1 MTWRDLFGASMLAA
15 AVLFAPLAWS
25 GTPAHDFTLRDLSGQ
40 TVSLEDYRG
49 QVVLVDFWATWC
61 APCKD
66 AMPHWQ
72 RMYDDLRE
80 SGFVVLAVTTDDAR
94 TKPQVKPFI
103 WRSGYDFPVLYDPDS
118 SALVLYN
125 PNKTLP
131 FSVLIDRN
139 YEIAAI
145 HTGYN
150 PGDEEHVRQQVQEL
164 LAAGVGQD
172 APAAVEPAAEDVL
185 SLLVDRDGVLPGASQ
200 WIRRL
205 NVRDSLVDRLHNGGQ
220 PNQNAELF
228 PTVELTRGRP
238 LRRLVE
244 QHRVNLDQ
252 HNYSIELGDLLP
264 QLFRDIGGLRRVRG
278 NRRVCRYRCVRR
290 HHRVRGNGRAG
301 RLGRPSA
308 ARKGCQ

>member
-1 MTWRDLFGASMLAA
+1 MTWRDLFGASMLAV

-40 TVSLEDYRG
+40 TVSLDDYRG

-103 WRSGYDFPVLYDPDS
+103 RRSGYDFPVLYDPDS

-150 PGDEEHVRQQVQEL
+150 PGDEEHVREQVQEL
-164 LAAGVGQD
+164 LAAGVGED
-172 APAAVEPAAEDVL
+172 PPAAVEPPAADPPAEPAAADPAAE
-185 SLLVDRDGVLPGASQ
+185 PA
-200 WIRRL
+200 
-205 NVRDSLVDRLHNGGQ
+205 
-220 PNQNAELF
+220 PAAE
-228 PTVELTRGRP
+228 
-238 LRRLVE
+238 
-244 QHRVNLDQ
+244 
-252 HNYSIELGDLLP
+252 
-264 QLFRDIGGLRRVRG
+264 
-278 NRRVCRYRCVRR
+278 
-290 HHRVRGNGRAG
+290 
-301 RLGRPSA
+301 
-308 ARKGCQ
+308 